1 MLSKLFPSVYKVSNL
16 ESDLKDYKQEVERLE
31 NLVRSERNRREED
44 LVSFRNQ
51 LNEKDR
57 QHEAALKFVTES
69 SRVDR
74 MTAKADARKEVEA
87 ELENAKQI
95 ASAAE
100 ARAAAF
106 EAANVELQNS
116 LTAHVAQVT
125 AFRGVIDLLAGKLP
139 NVDLS
144 KFNVN
149 VDIAPAEV
157 NVIGGQA
164 QQKKS

>member
-31 NLVRSERNRREED
+31 NLIRSERNRREED

-57 QHEAALKFVTES
+57 QHEVALKFVTEC

-74 MTAKADARKEVEA
+74 MTAKADARREAEA
-87 ELENAKQI
+87 ELEIAKQT
-95 ASAAE
+95 ASSAE

-106 EAANVELQNS
+106 EAANVELQAS
-116 LTAHVAQVT
+116 LAAHIEQVT
-125 AFRGVIDLLAGKLP
+125 AFRGVIDLLVGKLP